1 VTGEIALPGALLG
14 PALAVGLGAAR
25 ALPVVWLVGPLG
37 GARLP
42 APARVAFGLLLA
54 ALAAPAL
61 THAAARAG
69 LDLARAGALVL
80 GLVLVREVLIGLG
93 LGLITSFA
101 FRAAETAG
109 RLVDVLRGAA
119 LAEVFVPTSEER
131 ASPLG
136 ALYVLLASLVF
147 LELGGVARTVEAL
160 LASYDAVPLVG
171 ALTAG
176 TLRAGAEVVVFASAR
191 LLESALGLAAPAIVA
206 LWLADLALGLVARV
220 APQVPIYFVGLPLKG
235 LLAVGVVLLSV
246 GALERSFAA
255 GFGGWLELARRWAAA
270 WS

>member
-1 VTGEIALPGALLG
+1 VTGDVGG
-14 PALAVGLGAAR
+14 PALAIGLGAAR
-25 ALPVVWLVGPLG
+25 ALPVTWLVGPLG

-54 ALAAPAL
+54 VLAAPAL
-61 THAAARAG
+61 THAAARAELG
-69 LDLARAGALVL
+69 HAGAVVV
-80 GLVLVREVLIGLG
+80 GLVLARELLIGLG
-93 LGLITSFA
+93 LGLVTSFA

-109 RLVDVLRGAA
+109 RLVDVLRGAT

-147 LELGGVARTVEAL
+147 LELGGVTRTVEAL

-176 TLRAGAEVVVFASAR
+176 TLRAGAQVVVLASAR
-191 LLESALGLAAPAIVA
+191 LLESALGLAAPALVA

-235 LLAVGVVLLSV
+235 LLAVGVVLLGV
-246 GALERSFAA
+246 GALERSFAG

-270 WS
+270 FS